1 MKILVAYA
9 TKHGAT
15 EGIAARIGETL
26 VASGHEAKVQPVKG
40 VGDPTGYDAFVI
52 GSAAYMGSWLKEAAE
67 FVRRNQAIL
76 AGRSAWLFSSGPL
89 GTALT
94 DAQGRDVLVA
104 SEPKEFAEF
113 KQTIKPRGMRVFFGA
128 LDIGKL
134 GFADRLIT
142 KMPAAKALFPEG
154 DFRNW
159 KEIAAWAGSIAHELA
174 PAMASR
180 T

>member
-26 VASGHEAKVQPVKG
+26 VASGHEAKVQSVKVV

-76 AGRSAWLFSSGPL
+76 AGRPAGPL
-89 GTALT
+89 GTELT

-174 PAMASR
+174 PEMASR

>member
-26 VASGHEAKVQPVKG
+26 VASGHEAKVQSVKV
-40 VGDPTGYDAFVI
+40 VGNPTGYDAFVI

-76 AGRSAWLFSSGPL
+76 AERPAWLFSSGPL